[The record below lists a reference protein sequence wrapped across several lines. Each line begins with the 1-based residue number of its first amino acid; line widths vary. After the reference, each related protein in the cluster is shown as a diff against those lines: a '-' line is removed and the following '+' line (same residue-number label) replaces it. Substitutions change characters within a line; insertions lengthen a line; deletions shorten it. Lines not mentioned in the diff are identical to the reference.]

1 MPSHYDKP
9 LPKRKPAVPSRAIR
23 GDAPTRGMNPAEIEA
38 ALEAGEITEKE
49 AMNMMKNLQRMQKAN
64 KMAKGG
70 FPDHNKD
77 NEITQADV
85 LMARG
90 AIPKPTK
97 AAYGGMMKPKKP
109 EMMGGGMKKK
119 RNANIDYRKGGMV
132 YSTKVKKG

>member
-9 LPKRKPAVPSRAIR
+9 LPKRKPPAPSRAIR

-38 ALEAGEITEKE
+38 ALEAGEITLPE
-49 AMNMMKNLQRMQKAN
+49 AAGLMENFQRMRKAN

-77 NEITQADV
+77 NKITQADV

-97 AAYGGMMKPKKP
+97 AAYGGMMKPKKKK
-109 EMMGGGMKKK
+109 MMGGGMSGKKP
-119 RNANIDYRKGGMV
+119 RMGHTDYRKGGMV
-132 YSTKVKKG
+132 YKTTKG

>member
-1 MPSHYDKP
+1 
-9 LPKRKPAVPSRAIR
+9 
-23 GDAPTRGMNPAEIEA
+23 MNRAEIEA
-38 ALEAGEITEKE
+38 ALEAGKITREE
-49 AMNMMKNLQRMQKAN
+49 AMNMLKNLQRMQKAN

-97 AAYGGMMKPKKP
+97 AAYGGMMKPKKKK
-109 EMMGGGMKKK
+109 MMGGGMASK
-119 RNANIDYRKGGMV
+119 RNGNMDYRKGGMV